1 MSASNSCFTY
11 ITPIK
16 RKILT
21 ILYHK
26 ANKFSRGL
34 PYGNKTDE
42 KNRIAVYDSNEKTN
56 RGDMMPSVES
66 FELDHCAVKA
76 PYVRHCGVHQVGS
89 DGVVN
94 KFDIRFCQPN
104 KEAMDP
110 AAIHTLEHLLA
121 FTIRKHAEKYAHFD
135 IIDISPMGCQTG
147 YYLVVSGSPTVEEII
162 DLLEETMKDALHAT
176 EIPAATE
183 QQCGQAKL
191 HDLEGAKKLMRFWL
205 AQDKEE
211 LKKVFG

>member
-1 MSASNSCFTY
+1 
-11 ITPIK
+11 
-16 RKILT
+16 
-21 ILYHK
+21 
-26 ANKFSRGL
+26 
-34 PYGNKTDE
+34 
-42 KNRIAVYDSNEKTN
+42 
-56 RGDMMPSVES
+56 MPSVES

-104 KEAMDP
+104 KQAMKPDV
-110 AAIHTLEHLLA
+110 IHTIEHLLA
-121 FTIRKHAEKYAHFD
+121 FNIRKHAEKYVHFE

-147 YYLVVSGSPTVEEII
+147 YYLVVSGEPTVEEMI
-162 DLLEETMKDALHAT
+162 DLLADTMEDAVNVV

-183 QQCGQAKL
+183 KQCGQASL
-191 HDLEGAKKLMRFWL
+191 HDLDGAKRMMRFWL
-205 AQDKEE
+205 DQDKEE